1 MSVFISWVSPTNTEG
16 VIMRVKISG
25 DPQTNAM
32 TYEEIALALWDVFR
46 RLPEGVNAISFN
58 AYINF
63 RDKNGRGWNFTT
75 QGEKVELVEYENPKA
90 SGIPHPETK
99 DIPIPT
105 PIGLLDQSPPAP
117 ETKGDEPDGVAG
129 RKVLH

>member
-1 MSVFISWVSPTNTEG
+1 
-16 VIMRVKISG
+16 MRVKISG

-32 TYEEIALALWDVFR
+32 SYEEIALALWDVFR

-105 PIGLLDQSPPAP
+105 PIGLLDQSSPAP
-117 ETKGDEPDGVAG
+117 ETGGPESEASAVKAQS
-129 RKVLH
+129 KAILH

>member
-1 MSVFISWVSPTNTEG
+1 MRIKISWG
-16 VIMRVKISG
+16 
-25 DPQTNAM
+25 PQTNVM

-63 RDKNGRGWNFTT
+63 RDKNGRGWNFTA
-75 QGEKVELVEYENPKA
+75 QGEKVELVEYQNPKA

-105 PIGLLDQSPPAP
+105 PTNLLDQSPPVP
-117 ETKGDEPDGVAG
+117 ETEAHESEASAVKALSKPI
-129 RKVLH
+129 LH

>member
-1 MSVFISWVSPTNTEG
+1 
-16 VIMRVKISG
+16 MRVKISG

-63 RDKNGRGWNFTT
+63 RDKNGRSWNFTT

-90 SGIPHPETK
+90 SAIPHPEAK

-105 PIGLLDQSPPAP
+105 PLNLLDQFPPAP
-117 ETKGDEPDGVAG
+117 ETKRDEPGNGADG
-129 RKVLH
+129 KVLH